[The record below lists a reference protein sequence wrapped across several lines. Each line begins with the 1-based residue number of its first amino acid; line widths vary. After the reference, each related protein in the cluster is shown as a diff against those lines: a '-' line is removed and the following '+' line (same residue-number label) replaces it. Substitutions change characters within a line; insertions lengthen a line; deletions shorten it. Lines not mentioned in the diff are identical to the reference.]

1 MEQSLGKERNATNQ
15 QGDDGLTYL
24 MKTGGQASE
33 VSSPIPEMEESATYL
48 LNAHE
53 KHPVHQQSCRGRS
66 NDSLLNGGEA
76 VPRKES
82 ISIQEPGTSQL
93 VNGQH
98 QLHYLQSAQAN
109 GLSHLTQEMGMDKRQ
124 RQDRQ
129 EVPYPIQETAPFAE
143 RTPGENESLDKR
155 QRQDRQEVPYPIQ
168 ETAPFAERTPGEN
181 ENLPLCHQL
190 LNGADINGVSST
202 GEGEQA
208 VEHTCSRQELQIWK
222 QKLDRQADVTS
233 TTFVLEIN
241 T

>member
-1 MEQSLGKERNATNQ
+1 MWNPTNQ
-15 QGDDGLTYL
+15 QGDDGQANGLTFPIA
-24 MKTGGQASE
+24 TGRQPSEASR
-33 VSSPIPEMEESATYL
+33 PIPEMEETARYL
-48 LNAHE
+48 LNARE
-53 KHPVHQQSCRGRS
+53 RQPVHQQSCRGRS

-76 VPRKES
+76 VLREES
-82 ISIQEPGTSQL
+82 ISIQEPGISQL

-109 GLSHLTQEMGMDKRQ
+109 GLSDPTQEMGMDTRQ
-124 RQDRQ
+124 RQD
-129 EVPYPIQETAPFAE
+129 I
-143 RTPGENESLDKR
+143 
-155 QRQDRQEVPYPIQ
+155 QEVPYPIQ

-233 TTFVLEIN
+233 TTFVLEKN